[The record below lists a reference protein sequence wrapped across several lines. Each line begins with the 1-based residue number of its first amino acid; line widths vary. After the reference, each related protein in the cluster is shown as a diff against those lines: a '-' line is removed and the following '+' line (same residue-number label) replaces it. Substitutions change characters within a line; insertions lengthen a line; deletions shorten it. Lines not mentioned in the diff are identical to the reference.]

1 MHRSPF
7 AGEDFNRNL
16 YNPYLDFLTLH
27 CYPYNLGIPAA
38 QANWVLDAEIGEI
51 PISHPPEPESRATKA
66 GPQTRAAGSEP
77 TGEPGLNRDSGLR
90 FKG

>member
-1 MHRSPF
+1 MGRSPV

-38 QANWVLDAEIGEI
+38 QANWVLDAEIGGA
-51 PISHPPEPESRATKA
+51 PLHFLNHESRTAKA
-66 GPQTRAAGSEP
+66 GPQTWAAGSEP
-77 TGEPGLNRDSGLR
+77 VGQPGLNPGIQGQR
-90 FKG
+90 